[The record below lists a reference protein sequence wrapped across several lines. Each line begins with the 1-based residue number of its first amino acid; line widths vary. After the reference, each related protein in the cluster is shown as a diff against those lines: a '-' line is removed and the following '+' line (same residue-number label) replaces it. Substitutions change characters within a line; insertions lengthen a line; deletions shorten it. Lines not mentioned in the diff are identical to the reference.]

1 MSAKQKISILGSGSW
16 GNTLA
21 CHFSKNFEVLLWD
34 YKAERVKQ
42 RELDRKFDRP
52 AEGKYPDNV
61 TFSSDLKEAMLFSDN
76 IFSVVPLKG
85 IPSLVQKM
93 KELSE
98 TESLNGKVL
107 INCAKGIDLTALK
120 TPAEI
125 FNDVFKEFDLDIKVA
140 ALAGPNLAKEFLDG
154 KPMISTVACED
165 LETATELQHLFTC
178 NRFRLYATS
187 DLIGVEFCSALKNVI
202 AIAAGAAD
210 GLELGASAKAS
221 LITRALQELRELVK
235 LKGGSEDTLYTAA
248 GLGDLIATCNSP
260 LSRNYRV
267 GYFLAQGLNLE
278 QIAEKLN
285 SVSEGVNTAFAL
297 ETLNS
302 QNDLRIPICLE
313 VAKMLHGSKTP
324 TEVVETLMSR
334 KPREAVS

>member
-1 MSAKQKISILGSGSW
+1 MSSKQKISILGSGSW

-21 CHFSKNFEVLLWD
+21 THFSKNFDVLLWD
-34 YKAERVKQ
+34 YKPERVKQ
-42 RELDRKFDRP
+42 RKIDKKFDRP
-52 AEGKYPDNV
+52 EKAKYPENV
-61 TFSSDLKEAMLFSDN
+61 IFSSDLKESMLFSDYV
-76 IFSVVPLKG
+76 FSVVPLKG
-85 IPSLVQKM
+85 IPSLVRKM
-93 KELSE
+93 EKLSRE
-98 TESLNGKVL
+98 DSINGKVL
-107 INCAKGIDLTALK
+107 INCAKGIDLKVLK

-125 FNDVFKEFDLDIKVA
+125 FNEVFKEFNLNIKVA
-140 ALAGPNLAKEFLDG
+140 ALAGPNLAKEFLNA
-154 KPMISTVACED
+154 KPMISTLACED
-165 LETATELQHLFTC
+165 LDTAIELQHLFSC
-178 NRFRLYATS
+178 NRFRLYATG

-221 LITRALQELRELVK
+221 LITRALQELRELVM
-235 LKGGSEDTLYTAA
+235 LKGGSEDTLYTPA

-267 GYFLAQGLNLE
+267 GYFLAQGLNLD
-278 QIAEKLN
+278 QIGEKLN

-324 TEVVETLMSR
+324 AEVVETLMSR
-334 KPREAVS
+334 KPREVIS